1 MTVSAEAQ
9 TRTRHM
15 WSLSHALCAARW
27 ALSRSRY
34 VESLFRVS
42 SGRWVRGTQEMC
54 GKPLR
59 PGQLVHSI
67 GDQRTTWSRAS
78 LLNLA
83 WLTNKNEV
91 HDTGKVILFP
101 AVILR
106 RSYSV
111 LVSGTAQRWM
121 DHGLVHQAFNMLL
134 IHQGDC
140 RPSAGALHT
149 AARYP
154 IRTIAFRCRFRE
166 TCQPYAI
173 VHVATRE

>member
-1 MTVSAEAQ
+1 MPAFIGCAETRRRRPLLEEALSDMRGELSNSSEDNNPQHTIDCRCETDNSSAFTSGDSRPVTVSAEVQ

-67 GDQRTTWSRAS
+67 GDQRTWSRAS
-78 LLNLA
+78 RLNLA
-83 WLTNKNEV
+83 WLTYKNEV

-106 RSYSV
+106 RSYS
-111 LVSGTAQRWM
+111 A
-121 DHGLVHQAFNMLL
+121 
-134 IHQGDC
+134 
-140 RPSAGALHT
+140 
-149 AARYP
+149 Y
-154 IRTIAFRCRFRE
+154 
-166 TCQPYAI
+166 
-173 VHVATRE
+173 